1 MLFVPFDWSRP
12 APQITLNHCHV
23 DWRCMTQRQV
33 RQTYTRAALDDALA
47 DLKVTPLKIHEPT
60 EDRLHVRLLVA
71 ADEHVAGLARILNT
85 RFNRPFVVIRDGS
98 PIEVAVQLLAFMRSE
113 LMFMLEDAF
122 GVMVYASDTRE
133 AQSKARGTKFV
144 NFETFRLFTGGLL
157 SVLPAS
163 DTYREMLRSALRV
176 RARAAQDKGTGLDA
190 LLAGQRGLIDRA
202 ELEAALE
209 ISSEDFSWL
218 ILPEGPTR
226 GSYVFEVPFLGRPV
240 ETIYDLLEG
249 RLRELAPLFGL
260 SLQGKDTD
268 VQYAVKYFLG
278 GELGQVSVLFYH
290 APSRQTMSRVVLER
304 AALNVPSVRLAE
316 LLLALLHAQ
325 VR

>member
-1 MLFVPFDWSRP
+1 
-12 APQITLNHCHV
+12 
-23 DWRCMTQRQV
+23 MTQRQI
-33 RQTYTRAALDDALA
+33 RQPYTRAALDEALSE
-47 DLKVTPLKIHEPT
+47 LRVSTLKIHEPS
-60 EDRLHVRLLVA
+60 EERLHVRLLVA
-71 ADEHVAGLARILNT
+71 ADEHAAGLVRTLNAR
-85 RFNRPFVVIRDGS
+85 FDRPFVVIRDGS
-98 PIEVAVQLLAFMRSE
+98 PIKVAVQLLAFMRSE
-113 LMFMLEDAF
+113 LAFMLEDAF

-133 AQSKARGTKFV
+133 AQGKARGTKFV
-144 NFETFRLFTGGLL
+144 NFETFHRFTGGQL

-163 DTYREMLRSALRV
+163 DAYHEMLRSALRV
-176 RARAAQDKGTGLDA
+176 RARAAQAEGTGLDA
-190 LLAGQRGLIDRA
+190 LLAGQRGIVTRA

-240 ETIYDLLEG
+240 GTIYDLIEG

-260 SLQGKDTD
+260 SLQGKETD

-290 APSRQTMSRVVLER
+290 APSRDMMSRVVLER
-304 AALNVPSVRLAE
+304 PALSVPAARLAE